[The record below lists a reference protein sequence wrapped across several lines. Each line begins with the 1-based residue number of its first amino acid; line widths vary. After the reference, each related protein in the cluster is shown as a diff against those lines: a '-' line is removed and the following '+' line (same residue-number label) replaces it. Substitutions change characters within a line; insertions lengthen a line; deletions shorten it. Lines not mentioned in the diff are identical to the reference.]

1 MASNCFFCSLGMLPW
16 ACVFLH
22 QEFQVAG
29 LRALVTCGE
38 RGQLHAADV
47 CRLAAEG
54 DDRTGVV
61 QGVNV

>member
-1 MASNCFFCSLGMLPW
+1 MLPW
-16 ACVFLH
+16 ACVFLR

-54 DDRTGVV
+54 DDRTGVK
-61 QGVNV
+61 GVNV